1 LNWLPQNSEKETE
14 TPERSVKAKNTKTK
28 KIQTRKI
35 QLIQQDNSKRCII
48 SLSQKCSLMPTV
60 IEFCVKFLS

>member
-28 KIQTRKI
+28 KNTNTKNTTNTTRKFKTLHYLPFAELFSDAQS
-35 QLIQQDNSKRCII
+35 QLSNFASN
-48 SLSQKCSLMPTV
+48 
-60 IEFCVKFLS
+60 F